1 MKKVLLCICA
11 FIVGIMC
18 LSGCG
23 GKQNE
28 TTTPVEQYYYECDL
42 ELERVMPGYI
52 NYDFLLTSNW
62 AMEYASYENSSATGY
77 DYAINITYSNGE
89 CNRFTRNCGPGEA
102 VLGIGYVVG
111 CEDFLLIEGNC
122 EMSDRPAKWSVVTY
136 DKQGN
141 KKSEQDI
148 TAVLKDCSVMM
159 LCEIAQNSSNEF
171 HISIS
176 DYTTNKVDYK
186 VLSGDGIEKYSSAF
200 FDCRFEKFLTTAEEQ
215 IAFEINDGTS
225 DSAIQANDSKVHRV
239 YVYDE
244 SIGKEREV
252 YSFDEKYN
260 EDECIKAV
268 SFFDSE
274 RLVFVTGNGI
284 YFSDYSLNNVVQIN
298 SFDTQAFITSPD
310 TLDIVCDDECGYWL
324 VMERISNG
332 IKTCLQ
338 HYVQLSNDVKTIEL
352 ALDMTAGADIYS
364 EAIVEFNKKHSDY
377 KIVVN
382 SSYDETVLNTM
393 LIAGNGPVIVDSSL
407 MSASGNTDMWESLD
421 DILNDPEL
429 SGEIN
434 SSVKELMSVN
444 GKCYAITADYYFDT
458 MVSAVADGNMT
469 YSQLLQYLSENTE
482 AKYLMDNELVMDVPV
497 WLAVD
502 FFGGNLDDSFYI
514 DDETGDTLFYSE
526 EFDNMLSCIDKYTSG
541 MNTVS
546 YFDGLDDGEVIYNFV
561 GINNPK
567 DLFFWNE
574 MSNQGISIVGFP
586 KGDGAYSRIHTSHS
600 LMLRS
605 SASEEEKQ
613 IAYEFFR
620 LLLSKETQLKMMQS
634 PNFHFSVRNDV
645 LNEQICTIKSGDYIS
660 MEFFATDRSF
670 IIDTPEYDE
679 IEAFWQNIVSES
691 ILYNSD
697 EDYEDI
703 LRQEFDDYFSG
714 KISKDLLKDHLK
726 NRVELFIHERGY

>member
-1 MKKVLLCICA
+1 MRKNIVFIGILLFSIICLA
-11 FIVGIMC
+11 
-18 LSGCG
+18 GCS

-28 TTTPVEQYYYECDL
+28 TATPVEQYYYECDL

-77 DYAINITYSNGE
+77 DYVINITYSNGE
-89 CNRFTRNCGPGEA
+89 SNRITRNCGPGEA
-102 VLGIGYVVG
+102 VLGIGYVAG
-111 CEDFLLIEGNC
+111 CDDFLMIEGNC
-122 EMSDRPAKWSVVTY
+122 EMSDRPAKWSAVTY
-136 DKQGN
+136 DKQGI

-148 TAVLKDCSVMM
+148 TTALKECGVTT
-159 LCEIAQNSSNEF
+159 LCEVAVNSSNELY
-171 HISIS
+171 IGIS
-176 DYTTNKVDYK
+176 DYSTNKVEYK
-186 VLSGDGIEKYSSAF
+186 VILGDGSEKYNSTF
-200 FDCRFEKFLTTAEEQ
+200 PDCHFEKFLTTADGQ
-215 IAFEINDGTS
+215 IAFEIIDGKV
-225 DSAIQANDSKVHRV
+225 DPAMPVNDSNVHRV
-239 YVYDE
+239 FLYDE
-244 SIGKEREV
+244 SAGKEREV
-252 YSFDEKYN
+252 YSFDEKYS
-260 EDECIKAV
+260 EEEHIEAISV
-268 SFFDSE
+268 FDSE
-274 RLVFVTGNGI
+274 RLVFATGKGI
-284 YFSDYSLNNVVQIN
+284 YFSDYKLNKVVQIN

-310 TLDIVCDDECGYWL
+310 TLDIVCDNEGGYWL

-421 DILNDPEL
+421 DILDDPEL

-541 MNTVS
+541 TNTVS

-586 KGDGAYSRIHTSHS
+586 KCDGAYSRIHTSHS

-645 LNEQICTIKSGDYIS
+645 LSEQICTIKSGEYIS

-679 IEAFWQNIVSES
+679 IEAFWENIVSES

-726 NRVELFIHERGY
+726 NRVELFMHERGY

>member
-1 MKKVLLCICA
+1 MRKNIVFIGIFLLSIICLAGCASKKE
-11 FIVGIMC
+11 
-18 LSGCG
+18 
-23 GKQNE
+23 E
-28 TTTPVEQYYYECDL
+28 TATPVEQYYYECDL

-159 LCEIAQNSSNEF
+159 LCEIAQNSSDEF

-176 DYTTNKVDYK
+176 DYATNKVDYK
-186 VLSGDGIEKYSSAF
+186 VLSGDGTEKYSSAF

-225 DSAIQANDSKVHRV
+225 DPAILANDSKVHRV

-310 TLDIVCDDECGYWL
+310 TLDIVCDNAGGYWL

-338 HYVQLSNDVKTIEL
+338 HYVQLSPVYARMKDALLAVHVNQCDETPVEVVNDGRSAGSKSYMWVHITGELSTGPKVVLYEYQKTRSSDHPKAFYKDFKGILVTDGLEQYHK
-352 ALDMTAGADIYS
+352 TARETEGLVNANCWTHARRDYVNAIKAMNKDNP
-364 EAIVEFNKKHSDY
+364 EAIKRSTAYQALARIGAIYKPEEGLKALSPKERLKERQSSIRPLVEEYFTWIKK
-377 KIVVN
+377 
-382 SSYDETVLNTM
+382 VLF
-393 LIAGNGPVIVDSSL
+393 
-407 MSASGNTDMWESLD
+407 
-421 DILNDPEL
+421 
-429 SGEIN
+429 
-434 SSVKELMSVN
+434 SVPPKS
-444 GKCYAITADYYFDT
+444 KTAD
-458 MVSAVADGNMT
+458 GIR
-469 YSQLLQYLSENTE
+469 YSINQEEYLRVFLT
-482 AKYLMDNELVMDVPV
+482 
-497 WLAVD
+497 
-502 FFGGNLDDSFYI
+502 
-514 DDETGDTLFYSE
+514 
-526 EFDNMLSCIDKYTSG
+526 
-541 MNTVS
+541 
-546 YFDGLDDGEVIYNFV
+546 DGEVAIDN
-561 GINNPK
+561 
-567 DLFFWNE
+567 
-574 MSNQGISIVGFP
+574 
-586 KGDGAYSRIHTSHS
+586 
-600 LMLRS
+600 
-605 SASEEEKQ
+605 SASERALRDFTIGRKNWVTINTPRGAEASAVIYSITQTAKLNGLNVYYY
-613 IAYEFFR
+613 IKY
-620 LLLSKETQLKMMQS
+620 LLEQL
-634 PNFHFSVRNDV
+634 V
-645 LNEQICTIKSGDYIS
+645 
-660 MEFFATDRSF
+660 
-670 IIDTPEYDE
+670 
-679 IEAFWQNIVSES
+679 
-691 ILYNSD
+691 
-697 EDYEDI
+697 
-703 LRQEFDDYFSG
+703 
-714 KISKDLLKDHLK
+714 LLKDEDGNIEQSALEPLMPWSK
-726 NRVELFIHERGY
+726 TLPADCYSKRRQ